1 MMLSA
6 TSDPRSTFDWEG
18 LAEMTEDVRADVFS
32 PQYESWRYPEPIQDL
47 KAWTENNWE
56 WFDPVH
62 AHPILWPD
70 REYKDTLDI
79 LIAGCG
85 ANQAAV
91 FAFTNRGA
99 KVVAVDTSQ
108 PSLDHQQ
115 FLKDK
120 YGLWNLELHRLP
132 LEEVQ
137 TLGRDFDL
145 IVSTGVLHHLPD
157 AAAGMKALGACLRPD
172 GALGVMLHAKYGRIG
187 IEMLQLAF
195 SNMGLRP
202 DDESV
207 QKVREIISAL
217 PPEHPVHNYF
227 KMAPV
232 SAQSDAALASV
243 FLSGYERSFTVDES
257 LDLVDSAGLV
267 FQGWLINAPYY
278 PHDWFSPG
286 GSLDRAMNALPDA
299 KLWSVIEDLHVLNAC
314 HFFIACRPDRPKKSY
329 TINFS
334 AADALDYVP
343 RMRMRCG
350 LDGEELYRPNWR
362 AGLTP
367 DQLRF
372 VQQVDGRRTIRQ
384 IAKRLAQSKE
394 PTRANAAELEEFGR
408 KLFESLWH
416 LDFVAMTR
424 NTKPTSQAA
433 AGPSTAR
440 GMPAGFTSG
449 SA

>member
-1 MMLSA
+1 MSEALRDERDEDLS
-6 TSDPRSTFDWEG
+6 PR
-18 LAEMTEDVRADVFS
+18 
-32 PQYESWRYPEPIQDL
+32 YESWTYPEPIQDL
-47 KAWTENNWE
+47 RAWTENNWE

-70 REYKDTLDI
+70 REYRDNLDI

-85 ANQAAV
+85 ANQAAI
-91 FAFTNRGA
+91 FAYTNRA
-99 KVVAVDTSQ
+99 ANVVAVDTCQ

-120 YGLWNLELHRLP
+120 YGLRNLELRRLP
-132 LEEVQ
+132 LQDVQ

-145 IVSTGVLHHLPD
+145 IVSTGALHHLPD
-157 AAAGMKALGACLRPD
+157 PAAGMKALGACLRRD
-172 GALGVMLHAKYGRIG
+172 GALGVMLYAKYGRIG

-202 DDESV
+202 DAESV
-207 QKVREIISAL
+207 EKVKEILLAL

-232 SAQSDAALASV
+232 SAQYDAALASV
-243 FLSGYERSFTVDES
+243 FLRGPERSFTVDES
-257 LDLVDSAGLV
+257 LELVDSAGLA

-286 GSLDRAMNALPDA
+286 GSLDQAMNALPEA

-329 TINFS
+329 TIDFS
-334 AADALDYVP
+334 TADALDYVP

-350 LDGEELYRPNWR
+350 LDGDEIYRPNWR
-362 AGLTP
+362 TGLTP
-367 DQLRF
+367 AQLRF
-372 VQQVDGRRTIRQ
+372 VQQVDGRQTIRQ
-384 IAKRLAQSKE
+384 IARRLAQGKE
-394 PTRANAAELEEFGR
+394 LPQADAAELEEFGR
-408 KLFESLWH
+408 KLFESLWR
-416 LDFVAMTR
+416 LDFVAMTK
-424 NTKPTSQAA
+424 KPKATSK
-433 AGPSTAR
+433 STAK
-440 GMPAGFTSG
+440 P

>member
-6 TSDPRSTFDWEG
+6 TSDPRSTFDWG
-18 LAEMTEDVRADVFS
+18 GATAEMNENLRADVVS

-91 FAFTNRGA
+91 FAFTNRAA

-172 GALGVMLHAKYGRIG
+172 GALGVMLNAKYGRIG
-187 IEMLQLAF
+187 IEMLQSAF
-195 SNMGLRP
+195 SNMGLRL

-227 KMAPV
+227 KMAPA
-232 SAQSDAALASV
+232 SAQSDDALANV
-243 FLSGYERSFTVDES
+243 FLSGRERSFTVDES

-286 GSLDRAMNALPDA
+286 GSLDRAMNALPEA

-314 HFFIACRPDRPKKSY
+314 HFFIACRPDRPEKSY
-329 TINFS
+329 RINFS

-350 LDGEELYRPNWR
+350 LDGEEIYRANWR
-362 AGLTP
+362 TGLTP
-367 DQLRF
+367 AQLRF

-384 IAKRLAQSKE
+384 IATRLAQSKE
-394 PTRANAAELEEFGR
+394 PPRASPAELVKFGR
-408 KLFESLWH
+408 KLFESLWR
-416 LDFVAMTR
+416 LDFVAMTW
-424 NTKPTSQAA
+424 NTRPTA
-433 AGPSTAR
+433 
-440 GMPAGFTSG
+440 
-449 SA
+449 

>member
-1 MMLSA
+1 VMLRHKRSA
-6 TSDPRSTFDWEG
+6 ILDQNIRLGGPTV
-18 LAEMTEDVRADVFS
+18 EMNEDLRADVSS
-32 PQYESWRYPEPIQDL
+32 PPDESWRYPEPIQDL

-70 REYKDTLDI
+70 REYKGDLDI

-91 FAFTNRGA
+91 FAFTNRAA

-108 PSLDHQQ
+108 PALDHQQ

-120 YGLWNLELHRLP
+120 YGLSNLELHRLP
-132 LEEVQ
+132 LQEVQ

-172 GALGVMLHAKYGRIG
+172 GALGVMLNAKYGRIG

-227 KMAPV
+227 KIAPA
-232 SAQSDAALASV
+232 SAQSDAALTSV
-243 FLSGYERSFTVDES
+243 FLSGRERSFTVDEC

-278 PHDWFSPG
+278 THDWFSPG
-286 GSLDRAMNALPDA
+286 GSLDRAMNALPEA

-329 TINFS
+329 RINFS
-334 AADALDYVP
+334 AADALHYVP
-343 RMRMRCG
+343 RMRMGCR
-350 LDGEELYRPNWR
+350 LDGEEIYRPNWR

-372 VQQVDGRRTIRQ
+372 VQQVDGHRTIRQ
-384 IAKRLAQSKE
+384 IAKRVAQSKE
-394 PTRANAAELEEFGR
+394 APRANAAELGEFGR
-408 KLFESLWH
+408 KLFESLWR

-424 NTKPTSQAA
+424 TTRPTL
-433 AGPSTAR
+433 
-440 GMPAGFTSG
+440 
-449 SA
+449 

>member
-1 MMLSA
+1 MNGDL
-6 TSDPRSTFDWEG
+6 R
-18 LAEMTEDVRADVFS
+18 EDVVPPR
-32 PQYESWRYPEPIQDL
+32 YESWMYPEPIQDL

-70 REYKDTLDI
+70 REYKDDLDI

-85 ANQAAV
+85 ANQAAII
-91 FAFTNRGA
+91 AFTNRA
-99 KVVAVDTSQ
+99 ANVVATDTCQ
-108 PSLDHQQ
+108 PALDHQQ

-120 YGLWNLELHRLP
+120 YGLRNLELRRLP
-132 LEEVQ
+132 PQEVQ

-145 IVSTGVLHHLPD
+145 IVSTSVLHRLPD
-157 AAAGMKALGACLRPD
+157 PAAGMKALGACLRRD
-172 GALGVMLHAKYGRIG
+172 GALGVMLYAKYGRIG

-195 SNMGLRP
+195 RDLGLRP

-232 SAQSDAALASV
+232 SAQYDAALASV
-243 FLSGYERSFTVDES
+243 FLSGHERSFTVDES
-257 LDLVDSAGLV
+257 LELVDSAGLA

-278 PHDWFSPG
+278 PHDWFRAG
-286 GSLDRAMNALPDA
+286 DSLDGAMNALPEA

-329 TINFS
+329 RINFS

-350 LDGEELYRPNWR
+350 LDGDEIYRPNWR
-362 AGLTP
+362 TGLTP
-367 DQLRF
+367 AQLRF

-384 IAKRLAQSKE
+384 IAEGLAQSKE
-394 PTRANAAELEEFGR
+394 PPGTDAAELGEFGR
-408 KLFESLWH
+408 KLFESLWR

-424 NTKPTSQAA
+424 NTRQTV
-433 AGPSTAR
+433 
-440 GMPAGFTSG
+440 
-449 SA
+449 

>member
-1 MMLSA
+1 M
-6 TSDPRSTFDWEG
+6 
-18 LAEMTEDVRADVFS
+18 V
-32 PQYESWRYPEPIQDL
+32 
-47 KAWTENNWE
+47 
-56 WFDPVH
+56 
-62 AHPILWPD
+62 
-70 REYKDTLDI
+70 
-79 LIAGCG
+79 AGCG

-91 FAFTNRGA
+91 FAFTNRAA

-108 PSLDHQQ
+108 PALDHQQ

-120 YGLWNLELHRLP
+120 YGLWNLELHQLRLQ
-132 LEEVQ
+132 EVRK
-137 TLGRDFDL
+137 LRRDFDL
-145 IVSTGVLHHLPD
+145 IVTTGVLHHLPD
-157 AAAGMKALGACLRPD
+157 AAAGMRALGACLRPD
-172 GALGVMLHAKYGRIG
+172 GALGVMLNAKYGRIG

-195 SNMGLRP
+195 RNIGLGP

-232 SAQSDAALASV
+232 SAQTDAALASV
-243 FLSGYERSFTVDES
+243 FLNGHERSFTVDES

-286 GSLDRAMNALPDA
+286 GSLDRAMNALPEA
-299 KLWSVIEDLHVLNAC
+299 KLWSVIEELHVLNAC
-314 HFFIACRPDRPKKSY
+314 HYFIACRPDRPKKSY
-329 TINFS
+329 KIDFS

-350 LDGEELYRPNWR
+350 LDGEEIYRPNWR
-362 AGLTP
+362 TALTP
-367 DQLRF
+367 AQFQF

-384 IAKRLAQSKE
+384 IAKSLAQSKGA
-394 PTRANAAELEEFGR
+394 PRTNAAELEEFGR
-408 KLFESLWH
+408 KLFESLWR

-424 NTKPTSQAA
+424 NTKPANGTSN
-433 AGPSTAR
+433 
-440 GMPAGFTSG
+440 
-449 SA
+449 

>member
-1 MMLSA
+1 MN
-6 TSDPRSTFDWEG
+6 
-18 LAEMTEDVRADVFS
+18 EDLRAGVFS
-32 PQYESWRYPEPIQDL
+32 PRYESWRYPEPIQDL
-47 KAWTENNWE
+47 KAWTQDNWE

-108 PSLDHQQ
+108 PALDHQQ

-120 YGLWNLELHRLP
+120 HGLWNLELRRLP

-145 IVSTGVLHHLPD
+145 IVATDVLHHLPD
-157 AAAGMKALGACLRPD
+157 AAAGMKALSACLRPD
-172 GALGVMLHAKYGRIG
+172 GALGVMLYAKYGRIG

-202 DDESV
+202 DEESV

-243 FLSGYERSFTVDES
+243 FLNGRERSFTVDEA
-257 LDLVDSAGLV
+257 LDLVDSAGLM

-278 PHDWFSPG
+278 AHDWFSPG
-286 GSLDRAMNALPDA
+286 GSLDRAMNALPEA
-299 KLWSVIEDLHVLNAC
+299 KLWSTIEDLHVSNAC

-329 TINFS
+329 RIDFS

-350 LDGEELYRPNWR
+350 LDGEEIYRPNWR
-362 AGLTP
+362 TGLAP
-367 DQLRF
+367 AQLRF
-372 VQQVDGRRTIRQ
+372 VQEVDGRRTIRQ

-394 PTRANAAELEEFGR
+394 PPRATAAELEEFGR

-424 NTKPTSQAA
+424 NTRPRVDSSKMRA
-433 AGPSTAR
+433 
-440 GMPAGFTSG
+440 
-449 SA
+449 

>member
-1 MMLSA
+1 MSEALRDERDEILS
-6 TSDPRSTFDWEG
+6 PR
-18 LAEMTEDVRADVFS
+18 
-32 PQYESWRYPEPIQDL
+32 YESWTYPEPIQDL
-47 KAWTENNWE
+47 RAWTENNWE

-70 REYKDTLDI
+70 REYRDNLDI

-85 ANQAAV
+85 ANQAAI
-91 FAFTNRGA
+91 FAYTNRA
-99 KVVAVDTSQ
+99 ANVVAVDTCQ

-120 YGLWNLELHRLP
+120 YGLRNLELRRLP
-132 LEEVQ
+132 LQDVQ

-145 IVSTGVLHHLPD
+145 IVSTGALHHLPD
-157 AAAGMKALGACLRPD
+157 PAAGMKALGACLRRD
-172 GALGVMLHAKYGRIG
+172 GALGVMLYAKYGRIG

-202 DDESV
+202 DAESV
-207 QKVREIISAL
+207 EKVKEILLAL

-232 SAQSDAALASV
+232 SAQYDAALASV
-243 FLSGYERSFTVDES
+243 FLRGPERSFTVDES
-257 LDLVDSAGLV
+257 LELVDSAGLA

-286 GSLDRAMNALPDA
+286 GSLDQAMSALPEA

-329 TINFS
+329 TIDFS
-334 AADALDYVP
+334 TADALDYVP

-350 LDGEELYRPNWR
+350 LDSEEIYRPNWR
-362 AGLTP
+362 TGLTP
-367 DQLRF
+367 AQLRF
-372 VQQVDGRRTIRQ
+372 VQQVDGRQTIRQ
-384 IAKRLAQSKE
+384 IARRLAQSKE
-394 PTRANAAELEEFGR
+394 LPRAGAAELEEFGR
-408 KLFESLWH
+408 KLFESLWR
-416 LDFVAMTR
+416 LDFVAMTK
-424 NTKPTSQAA
+424 KPKATPKA
-433 AGPSTAR
+433 TAE
-440 GMPAGFTSG
+440 PTA
-449 SA
+449 